1 MLKTFTLVLGIFFLG
16 FTPALAKEKAH
27 APAAAPPE
35 PTTTQRVFDIT
46 RDGKKIGTD
55 IIDIVKDG
63 KTTTVNFTT
72 HISVVI
78 MFMEAYRLDHTA
90 VETWND
96 GKFVSYTAQ
105 TNDNGK
111 KHTISAT
118 LTDKKF
124 DLTVDGKDQEL
135 PQLVLPA
142 TLWNTDFISATELFD
157 PDKGTLLSVEVK
169 DLGEQA
175 IRQHGNTIQAEHY
188 RISGDLKRDIWVVN
202 DIPVRIKL
210 LGSDG
215 SKIVSDLRE

>member
-1 MLKTFTLVLGIFFLG
+1 MFKIFTLVLGIFFLG
-16 FTPALAKEKAH
+16 VAPALAKEKAH
-27 APAAAPPE
+27 APVPVPPE
-35 PTTTQRVFDIT
+35 PTTTQRIFDIT
-46 RDGKKIGTD
+46 RDGSKIGTD
-55 IIDIVKDG
+55 IIDIVSDG

-78 MFMEAYRLDHTA
+78 MFMQAYRMDHTA
-90 VETWND
+90 VETWTD
-96 GKFVSYTAQ
+96 GKFVSYTGQ
-105 TNDNGK
+105 TDDNGK
-111 KHTISAT
+111 KHVISAT

-124 DLTVDGKDQEL
+124 DLTVDKKDQEL

-142 TLWNTDFISATELFD
+142 TLWNTDFIGATELFD

-188 RISGDLKRDIWVVN
+188 RITGDLKRDIWVVN